1 MDIAIRSIKGEGA
14 GEASLDDAVFG
25 VPMNEALVH
34 QALVAQQA
42 NHRQGT
48 AATKSRS
55 FVAGGGRK
63 PRSQKH
69 TGRSRQGSIRSP
81 QWRGGGIVFGPQ
93 PRDYRQ
99 QLNKKMRQLAIR
111 CLLSDKAA
119 NGRLVLVDEL
129 SLADSHTKTMLG
141 VLEALGTH
149 RKTLVATNGVDKA
162 VVLASR
168 NIPSVKTLPA
178 NLLNVQDL
186 VTHDTLIMPLAAAR
200 LAEET
205 FAPNRFVRRPSLRD
219 PQGTLGSGR
228 TVA

>member
-1 MDIAIRSIKGEGA
+1 MQVPSRNSKGESA
-14 GEASLDDAVFG
+14 GEVSLDDAIFG

-34 QALVAQQA
+34 QAFVAQQA

-48 AATKSRS
+48 ASTKSRS
-55 FVAGGGRK
+55 FVSGGGRK

-111 CLLSDKAA
+111 CLLSDKVSS
-119 NGRLVLVDEL
+119 GHLIIMDEL
-129 SLADSHTKTMLG
+129 ALPDSHTKTMLA
-141 VLEALGTH
+141 VLEALGAN
-149 RKTLVATNGVDKA
+149 RKTLVATNGVDRP

-168 NIPSVKTLPA
+168 NIGFVKTLPA
-178 NLLNVQDL
+178 NLLNVEDL
-186 VTHDTLIMPLAAAR
+186 VTHDTLIMPVAAAR
-200 LAEET
+200 LVEET
-205 FAPNRFVRRPSLRD
+205 FSPQRFVRRS
-219 PQGTLGSGR
+219 
-228 TVA
+228 A

>member
-1 MDIAIRSIKGEGA
+1 MDISIRNIKGESA
-14 GEASLDDAVFG
+14 GEASLDDSIFG

-48 AATKSRS
+48 SATKSRS
-55 FVAGGGRK
+55 FVSGGGRK

-111 CLLSDKAA
+111 CLLSDKVA
-119 NGRLVLVDEL
+119 NGHLVLLDEL
-129 SLADSHTKTMLG
+129 ALADSHTKTMMSLLDVLG
-141 VLEALGTH
+141 AN
-149 RKTLVATNGVDKA
+149 RKTLVATNGVDRP
-162 VVLASR
+162 VVLAAR
-168 NIPSVKTLPA
+168 NIPLVKTLPA

-186 VTHDTLIMPLAAAR
+186 ITHDTLILPLAAAR
-200 LAEET
+200 LVEET
-205 FAPNRFVRRPSLRD
+205 FSPQRFQRRS
-219 PQGTLGSGR
+219 
-228 TVA
+228 A